1 MADLVVVFGA
11 REEYER
17 AREALGPA
25 AGAVRAVE
33 PPAAVADVAVP
44 YLIVADAARTALHE
58 AIRRGLLSA
67 GQVRH
72 REPLADALADP
83 GAPGP
88 PEPGDSVVGRLAIA
102 FVGPCVAEADDLRLT
117 AQVEGDLAPTFP
129 YLNAEV
135 PNGTFNPGGPSFTLM
150 DGPRLVTLFPHR
162 LAIGRLREMQDAW
175 RTLAR
180 LKRLVDGVWR
190 RRDSITPSHERRV
203 RTSALEIFSRLPKT
217 NCRQCGEATC
227 LAFAAQLLAGV
238 QRLEHCAPVFTG
250 EFQHLRP
257 ALADLA
263 TGLGL

>member
-1 MADLVVVFGA
+1 MADLVVVFPT

-17 AREALGPA
+17 ARSALRPSA
-25 AGAVRAVE
+25 AVRAVE
-33 PPAAVADVAVP
+33 PAPAVADVAVP
-44 YLIVADAARTALHE
+44 YLVVSDAARASLHE
-58 AIRRGLLSA
+58 AVRGGLLIA
-67 GQVRH
+67 GQVWY
-72 REPLADALADP
+72 REPLPDALAD
-83 GAPGP
+83 APP
-88 PEPGDSVVGRLAIA
+88 PEPGDSVVGRLAVA

-117 AQVEGDLAPTFP
+117 AHVEGDLGPVFP

-135 PNGTFNPGGPSFTLM
+135 PSGTFNPSGPSFTLM

-162 LAIGRLREMQDAW
+162 WVIGRLREMQDAW

-190 RRDSITPSHERRV
+190 RRDSITPSCERHV

-227 LAFAAQLLAGV
+227 LAFAAQLLAGA

-263 TGLGL
+263 AGLGL

>member
-1 MADLVVVFGA
+1 MADLVVVFPT

-17 AREALGPA
+17 AREALVPMGE
-25 AGAVRAVE
+25 AVRAVE
-33 PPAAVADVAVP
+33 PPPAVADVAVP
-44 YLIVADAARTALHE
+44 YLIISDAARAALYE
-58 AIRRGLLSA
+58 AIRRGLVIA
-67 GQVRH
+67 GHVRH
-72 REPLADALADP
+72 RDPLPDALADP

-88 PEPGDSVVGRLAIA
+88 DAGESVVGRVAIA
-102 FVGPCVAEADDLRLT
+102 FVGECMAEADDLRLT
-117 AQVEGDLAPTFP
+117 AQVEGDLGPVFP

-135 PNGTFNPGGPSFTLM
+135 PSGTFNPSGPSFTLM

-162 LAIGRLREMQDAW
+162 LVIGRLREMQDAW

-190 RRDSITPSHERRV
+190 RRSSITPSHERRV

-238 QRLEHCAPVFTG
+238 QRLERCAPVFTG

>member
-1 MADLVVVFGA
+1 MADLVVVFPT

-17 AREALGPA
+17 ARSALGPSA
-25 AGAVRAVE
+25 AVRAVE
-33 PPAAVADVAVP
+33 PAPAVADIAVP
-44 YLIVADAARTALHE
+44 YLVVSDAARASLHE
-58 AIRRGLLSA
+58 AVRGGLLIA
-67 GQVRH
+67 GQVWY
-72 REPLADALADP
+72 REPLPDALAD
-83 GAPGP
+83 APP
-88 PEPGDSVVGRLAIA
+88 PEPGDSVVGRLAVA
-102 FVGPCVAEADDLRLT
+102 FVGPCVAEVDDLRLT
-117 AQVEGDLAPTFP
+117 AHVEGDLGPVFP

-135 PNGTFNPGGPSFTLM
+135 PSGTFNPAGPSLTLM
-150 DGPRLVTLFPHR
+150 DGPRLITLFPHR
-162 LAIGRLREMQDAW
+162 WVIGRLREMQDAW

-190 RRDSITPSHERRV
+190 RRDSITPSCERHV

-227 LAFAAQLLAGV
+227 LAFAAQLLAGA

-263 TGLGL
+263 AGLGL